1 MVFLRQT
8 ARLMAGAVLLVGLAA
23 CSDDDPAGVALPANS
38 AILLSGSWTGG
49 GGGFLLT
56 LSILEDAEGIV
67 TGSGTLSSAAS
78 GRILD
83 VVGQHVFPELV
94 LDLTS
99 IDDGT
104 VLTLQG
110 VAAFEVLGSRITGIT
125 AIDGTLSGGGFDRL
139 PIQLIR
145 RELARTGGQGGF

>member
-1 MVFLRQT
+1 MVILRQT
-8 ARLMAGAVLLVGLAA
+8 ARFMAGVVLFLGLAA
-23 CSDDDPAGVALPANS
+23 CSDDDPAGVGLSADS

-49 GGGFLLT
+49 GGEFLLT
-56 LSILEDAEGIV
+56 LSILEDAGGIV
-67 TGSGTLSSAAS
+67 TGSGTFSSLTS
-78 GRILD
+78 GRIVD

-94 LDLTS
+94 LDLTT

-110 VAAFEVLGSRITGIT
+110 VAAFEVLGSRIIGIT

-145 RELARTGGQGGF
+145 RELAGPGQGGF